1 MFSLTPKE
9 DKFFELFRSTA
20 KIACE
25 GSEMLVEFMRDE
37 VFSEEKLKEIKEIE
51 HAGDRIQHK
60 ILEQLNKSFITPF
73 DREDIYFIA
82 KSMDDII
89 DCIEYTAS
97 RFIMLN
103 VNSATEQ
110 ARELADLIVVCCKEV
125 TYIMEELKN
134 MKNSKIMAKKI
145 IEVNRLEEEGDKLS
159 RKAIKNLFRSDL
171 AVLDII
177 KWREIYEALEN
188 ALDACEDVANAV
200 EGVVMK
206 NA

>member
-20 KIACE
+20 SVACE
-25 GSEMLVEFMRDE
+25 ASRRLVDFMKDE

-51 HAGDRIQHK
+51 HAGDKIQHQ
-60 ILEQLNKSFITPF
+60 ILEQLNKTFITPF
-73 DREDIYFIA
+73 DREDIYNIA
-82 KSMDDII
+82 KGMDDII
-89 DCIEYTAS
+89 DCIEYTSS

-103 VNSATEQ
+103 VDRPTKQ
-110 ARELADLIVVCCKEV
+110 ACELAELIVQCCDEV

-159 RKAIKNLFRSDL
+159 RQAIKDLFRSDL
-171 AVLDII
+171 PVLDII

-188 ALDACEDVANAV
+188 AMDACEDVANAV

>member
-1 MFSLTPKE
+1 MFNLTPKE
-9 DKFFELFRSTA
+9 DKFFELFRATA

-25 GSEMLVEFMRDE
+25 GSEMLVEFIRDE

-51 HAGDRIQHK
+51 HAGDKIQHQ
-60 ILEQLNKSFITPF
+60 ILEQLNKTFITPF

-103 VNSATEQ
+103 VEKPTVQ
-110 ARELADLIVVCCKEV
+110 AQELADLIVVCCKEV
-125 TYIMEELKN
+125 TYIMEQLKN
-134 MKNSKIMAKKI
+134 MKNNKILAKKI

-159 RKAIKNLFRSDL
+159 RKAIKDLFRSEL
-171 AVLDII
+171 PVLDII